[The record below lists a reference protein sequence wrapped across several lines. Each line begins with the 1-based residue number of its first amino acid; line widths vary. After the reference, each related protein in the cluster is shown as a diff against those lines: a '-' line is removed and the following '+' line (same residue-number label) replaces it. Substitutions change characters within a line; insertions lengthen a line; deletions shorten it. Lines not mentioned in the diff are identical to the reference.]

1 MGREQLVALGFTRQE
16 INHRVRTKRLSR
28 VCQGVYA
35 VGHEALSD
43 RGRMIAAL
51 LAAGP
56 GAALSHRTAAYTVL
70 RFTWRQVVDEKMR
83 VVVLI
88 AQVLARTPH
97 TVARTPPAGG

>member
-1 MGREQLVALGFTRQE
+1 VVGCPENVARLATRQEGVVGREQLVALGFTRQE

-28 VCQGVYA
+28 VYQGVYA

-56 GAALSHRTAAYTVL
+56 APR
-70 RFTWRQVVDEKMR
+70 
-83 VVVLI
+83 
-88 AQVLARTPH
+88 
-97 TVARTPPAGG
+97 